1 MGGGYMGDE
10 TKDAFDEYM
19 EEIGMEISI
28 QGKSVSYREWPQ
40 ILKDKLR
47 KRIDDAFDNNA

>member
-1 MGGGYMGDE
+1 MGDE